1 MIKLFVSDIDD
12 TLLNNDVGMPE
23 ANFEAILEL
32 QRSGVKI
39 VLASGRIDVGVL
51 ALAEKLQLKKYGGF
65 IVASN
70 GAYVLSVQDK
80 EILADCRIPLEELKK
95 LAEKAINLGIHV
107 AIQQSDFLAYT
118 ALDEAVIYDQDVV
131 GLRIEQHIVLNEFLY
146 EPAGRIQLS
155 CWMNDDPKPFDEF
168 TKLYGQDYSLIRGR
182 ATFLDV
188 MPKGV
193 TKASGVAVVMAKLGL
208 KQSEVAA
215 IGDGENDRHML
226 KAAGLSATLLNARA
240 SLQAEVDHVVASVE
254 HAGLAKFA
262 HIVLSKNAN

>member
-1 MIKLFVSDIDD
+1 MIKLFVSDIDN
-12 TLLNNDVGMPE
+12 TLLNTEVGMPE

-39 VLASGRIDVGVL
+39 VLASGRINVGML

-70 GAYVLSVQDK
+70 GAYVLSVQDG
-80 EILADCRIPLEELKK
+80 EVLMDCKIPLDELKE
-95 LAEKAINLGIHV
+95 LTEKALSLGIHV
-107 AIQQSDFLAYT
+107 SIQQSDFLTYT
-118 ALDEAVIYDQDVV
+118 ALDEAVIYDRDVV
-131 GLRIEQHIVLNEFLY
+131 GLRIEQHIALNEFLY

-155 CWMNDDPKPFDEF
+155 CWMNDDPTPFDEF
-168 TKLYGQDYSLIRGR
+168 TKCYDQSYSLIRGR
-182 ATFLDV
+182 GTFMDV
-188 MPKGV
+188 MANGV

-208 KQSEVAA
+208 KRSEVAA

-226 KAAGLSATLLNARA
+226 KAAGLSATLMNARL
-240 SLQAEVDHVVASVE
+240 SLQTEVDHVVASVE
-254 HAGLAKFA
+254 HAGLAHFA